1 MKEKNS
7 VEKTTRMREREASA
21 LFTYLKP
28 KPVSWP
34 RRLHLAEVDGK
45 MWWTDS
51 YLLLPVGDAMT
62 YLLAR
67 YNLAPEPMLCEVGRT
82 IVRVDTNRPVDLAAL
97 VVKYAPK
104 RGMVDV
110 APLELGGRP
119 LVQIEPL
126 TGTQQVLWSTDG
138 VKVTH
143 RVDAKKV
150 AVVEAAG
157 GDRWRVAAKVPNAAM
172 VRFDG
177 KAPVGFLAPMRPE
190 RSDTTASHS
199 GGNDERTG

>member
-1 MKEKNS
+1 M
-7 VEKTTRMREREASA
+7 EKTTRTREREASA

-28 KPVSWP
+28 KSASWP
-34 RRLHLAEVDGK
+34 KRLHLAEVDGK

-51 YLLLPVGDAMT
+51 YLLLPAGDAMT
-62 YLLAR
+62 DLLAR
-67 YNLAPEPMLCEVGRT
+67 YNLTPEPMLCEVGRT
-82 IVRVDTNRPVDLAAL
+82 IVRVDTNHPVNLAGL

-110 APLELGGRP
+110 APLEFGGRP
-119 LVQIEPL
+119 LVQIEAT

-177 KAPVGFLAPMRPE
+177 KAPVGFLMPMRGVE
-190 RSDTTASHS
+190 GALGIDLEQTSRVAA
-199 GGNDERTG
+199 